1 MGICEIV
8 CDHINFDKNK
18 EITLNRASTKH
29 NRNRVLD
36 TLKKDSFNSKENN
49 INEVED
55 LKLLSTH
62 KNNNIT
68 SKRTEV
74 NLSSKKN
81 NSETNSNYIEL
92 PKQNIKITNSNNN
105 IKKINK
111 IQNLYRTFNNNLYIS
126 KSSNENSTFLG
137 KVNKKNNKKYSFG
150 VLKWND
156 GDYYKG
162 IFINDNFNG
171 LGKYFTQS
179 TESIY
184 IGYFKNNQIN
194 GFGFEKWKNGSTF
207 TGLYNNQKKQ
217 NIGILELN
225 KNLSYEGE
233 FKDNNFNGY
242 GTLYINNKEILV
254 QGFFYNNVIDKF
266 AIYKNVKENKIYI
279 GEISY
284 EFEFNGIGML
294 YEKNED
300 KVSIGFWENNKLNGD
315 CIIISYNNNKKEI
328 KKCFYNNDIFEK
340 EYNNDKNIIYEKF
353 IDLVDDVF
361 RN

>member
-1 MGICEIV
+1 MGICEMV
-8 CDHINFDKNK
+8 CDHIKFDNK
-18 EITLNRASTKH
+18 EITLNKVSSKN
-29 NRNRVLD
+29 NRNQVLNS
-36 TLKKDSFNSKENN
+36 LKKDSFNS
-49 INEVED
+49 
-55 LKLLSTH
+55 
-62 KNNNIT
+62 

-74 NLSSKKN
+74 NLSSKKIY
-81 NSETNSNYIEL
+81 SETNSNYLDL
-92 PKQNIKITNSNNN
+92 PKENIKISNSNNN
-105 IKKINK
+105 RIKIIK
-111 IQNLYRTFNNNLYIS
+111 IQNSYHNFKNNLYLS
-126 KSSNENSTFLG
+126 KLSNENSTFLG
-137 KVNKKNNKKYSFG
+137 MVNKKNNKKYSFG

-242 GTLYINNKEILV
+242 GTLYINNKETLV
-254 QGFFYNNVIDKF
+254 QGLFFNF
-266 AIYKNVKENKIYI
+266 
-279 GEISY
+279 
-284 EFEFNGIGML
+284 FF
-294 YEKNED
+294 
-300 KVSIGFWENNKLNGD
+300 
-315 CIIISYNNNKKEI
+315 IIII
-328 KKCFYNNDIFEK
+328 
-340 EYNNDKNIIYEKF
+340 
-353 IDLVDDVF
+353 
-361 RN
+361 

>member
-18 EITLNRASTKH
+18 EITLNRSSTKH
-29 NRNRVLD
+29 NRSRVLD
-36 TLKKDSFNSKENN
+36 TIKKDSFNSKENN

-81 NSETNSNYIEL
+81 TLETNYLEL

-111 IQNLYRTFNNNLYIS
+111 IQNLYRNFSNNLYLS

-137 KVNKKNNKKYSFG
+137 MVNKKNNKKYSFG
-150 VLKWND
+150 VLTWND

-242 GTLYINNKEILV
+242 GTLYINNKDILI
-254 QGFFYNNVIDKF
+254 QGFFCNNVIDKF

-300 KVSIGFWENNKLNGD
+300 KVSIGFWKNNKLNGD

-328 KKCFYNNDIFEK
+328 KKYCYNNDIFEK
-340 EYNNDKNIIYEKF
+340 EYNNDRNIIYEKF

>member
-18 EITLNRASTKH
+18 EITLNRSSTKH
-29 NRNRVLD
+29 NRSRVLD
-36 TLKKDSFNSKENN
+36 TIKKDSFNSKENN
-49 INEVED
+49 INEVD
-55 LKLLSTH
+55 DSKLFSTN

-81 NSETNSNYIEL
+81 TLETNYLEL
-92 PKQNIKITNSNNN
+92 PKQNIKITNSNNDI
-105 IKKINK
+105 IKITK
-111 IQNLYRTFNNNLYIS
+111 IQNSYRNFNNNLYLS
-126 KSSNENSTFLG
+126 KSLNENSTFLG
-137 KVNKKNNKKYSFG
+137 MVNKKNNKKYSFG

-254 QGFFYNNVIDKF
+254 QGFFCNNVIDKF
-266 AIYKNVKENKIYI
+266 AIYQNIKENKIYI

-300 KVSIGFWENNKLNGD
+300 KVSIGLWKNNKLNGD

-328 KKCFYNNDIFEK
+328 KKYYYNNDIFEK
-340 EYNNDKNIIYEKF
+340 EYNDDRNITYEKF